1 LNDEDLP
8 MTSEHYASIWD
19 ALADSPEEAEN
30 LRLRAHLIRALAGA
44 VSGWGVTQKEAAER
58 LQLTQPR
65 LNDLLQGKVDKF
77 SLDALVNLLAG
88 AKLKIEVEVK
98 AA

>member
-1 LNDEDLP
+1 
-8 MTSEHYASIWD
+8 
-19 ALADSPEEAEN
+19 
-30 LRLRAHLIRALAGA
+30 
-44 VSGWGVTQKEAAER
+44 
-58 LQLTQPR
+58 
-65 LNDLLQGKVDKF
+65 LLQGKVDKF